1 MTTGIKPRFKWD
13 RPYLYPLQEQSFFM
27 PSKNKDEKYTRI
39 ICTEAST
46 KSGKSFGALVWITE
60 QAFSA
65 KTLNQT
71 FYWVAPVYQQSKIM
85 FRRLKSYL
93 PPSVIERTNE
103 TDLTVTLKNTAV
115 IQFRSASDPNAL
127 YGDDCYGAVI
137 DEASRMSED
146 AYIAIRSTLTA
157 TKGPMRIIG
166 NVRGRKNWFYILCR
180 KAETGDDPEYGYNRI
195 SAWDAIDGQVLD
207 KNEILSAQDALPENV
222 FKELYEAEASDDEG
236 NPFGHDAIHQCIAPL
251 SKNVPVVWGWDLAK
265 SKDWTVGIA
274 LDSEGYVCRYYRFQK
289 PWKATKERIV
299 DLVQG
304 DPALIDSTGVGD
316 AITEDLQR
324 VLPRAEGFKFTQ
336 GSKQQLMEGLSFAL
350 SQQKV
355 RFPQGHIVKELEA
368 FEYEYTKT
376 GVRYTA
382 PQGMTDDAVCALAL
396 AVKLGG
402 NAPGWGVW

>member
-1 MTTGIKPRFKWD
+1 
-13 RPYLYPLQEQSFFM
+13 
-27 PSKNKDEKYTRI
+27 
-39 ICTEAST
+39 
-46 KSGKSFGALVWITE
+46 
-60 QAFSA
+60 
-65 KTLNQT
+65 
-71 FYWVAPVYQQSKIM
+71 
-85 FRRLKSYL
+85 
-93 PPSVIERTNE
+93 
-103 TDLTVTLKNTAV
+103 VTLKNTAT

-127 YGDDCYGAVI
+127 YGDDCWGVVI

-157 TKGPMRIIG
+157 TKGQMRIIG

-180 KAETGDDPEYGYNRI
+180 KAEMGEDAEYGYNRI
-195 SAWDAIDGQVLD
+195 SAWDAIDGNVLD
-207 KNEILSAQDALPENV
+207 RSEIISAQEALPESV
-222 FKELYEAEASDDEG
+222 FKELYEATASDDEG
-236 NPFGHDAIHQCIAPL
+236 NPFGHDMIQQCIAPK
-251 SKNVPVVWGWDLAK
+251 STNVPVVWGWDLAK
-265 SKDWTVGIA
+265 SRDWTVGIA
-274 LDSEGYVCRYYRFQK
+274 LDSEGTVCEYHRFQR
-289 PWKATKERIV
+289 PWKDTKERITN
-299 DLVQG
+299 LVKG

-355 RFPQGHIVKELEA
+355 KFPQGHIVKELEA

>member
-1 MTTGIKPRFKWD
+1 MTTATKPQFKWD

-27 PSKNKDEKYTRI
+27 PSRNTDEQYTRI

-46 KSGKSFGALVWITE
+46 KSGKSFGALVWIAE

-65 KTLNQT
+65 QKLNQT

-85 FRRLKSYL
+85 FRRIKSYL

-127 YGDDCYGAVI
+127 YGDDCYGVVI
-137 DEASRMSED
+137 DEASRMSEE

-180 KAETGDDPEYGYNRI
+180 MAETGDDPEYGYNRI
-195 SAWDAIDGQVLD
+195 SAWDAIDGNVLD
-207 KNEILSAQDALPENV
+207 RNEILSAQDALPESI

-274 LDSEGYVCRYYRFQK
+274 LDSEGYVCRYHRFQR

-299 DLVQG
+299 DLVKG

-402 NAPGWGVW
+402 NAPGWVVW

>member
-1 MTTGIKPRFKWD
+1 
-13 RPYLYPLQEQSFFM
+13 M
-27 PSKNKDEKYTRI
+27 PSQKKNEKYTRI

-46 KSGKSFGALVWITE
+46 KSGKSFGALVWIAE
-60 QAFSA
+60 QAFGAKSA
-65 KTLNQT
+65 NQT

-85 FRRLKSYL
+85 FRRIKSYL
-93 PPSVIERTNE
+93 PPNVIERTNE
-103 TDLTVTLKNTAV
+103 TDLTVTLKNTAT

-127 YGDDCYGAVI
+127 YGDDCWGVVI

-157 TKGPMRIIG
+157 TKGQMRIIG

-180 KAETGDDPEYGYNRI
+180 KAEMGEDAEYGYNRI
-195 SAWDAIDGQVLD
+195 SAWDAIDGNVLD
-207 KNEILSAQDALPENV
+207 RSEIISAQEALPESV
-222 FKELYEAEASDDEG
+222 FKELYEATASDDEG
-236 NPFGHDAIHQCIAPL
+236 NPFGHDMIQQCIAPK
-251 SKNVPVVWGWDLAK
+251 STNVPVVWGWDLAK
-265 SKDWTVGIA
+265 SRDWTVGIA
-274 LDSEGYVCRYYRFQK
+274 LDSEGTVCEYHRFQR
-289 PWKATKERIV
+289 PWKDTKERITN
-299 DLVQG
+299 LVKG

-355 RFPQGHIVKELEA
+355 KFPQGHIVKELEA